1 MVSNSTSAQ
10 YVARLTWQR
19 IRSVFMCHEGTEVQ
33 GGPTTF
39 LTISSRMKSQQPS
52 MKDLRRVHCLQTTKR
67 TLLLVFVFPSF
78 ESMQDAIKEWRDA
91 NFSPLTKGPRNIAEV
106 QKNLHSFHCP
116 NALVK
121 AKSISAGWLLL
132 LSQNKQIGKCV
143 QFGEFRIAVKSKTK
157 TNPICFIRSEETY
170 G

>member
-1 MVSNSTSAQ
+1 
-10 YVARLTWQR
+10 
-19 IRSVFMCHEGTEVQ
+19 
-33 GGPTTF
+33 
-39 LTISSRMKSQQPS
+39 MKSQQPS

-121 AKSISAGWLLL
+121 AKSISAG
-132 LSQNKQIGKCV
+132 
-143 QFGEFRIAVKSKTK
+143 
-157 TNPICFIRSEETY
+157 
-170 G
+170 